1 MKDLGPHYVHIPLH
15 RNPITLFKTSA
26 LSGKINSMVLPI
38 TYDRLLQ
45 WERSREL
52 IQNAFPDLTND
63 QREFILTGST
73 PEEWDR
79 AFPEEDEQPEDEA
92 LAR

>member
-1 MKDLGPHYVHIPLH
+1 MT
-15 RNPITLFKTSA
+15 ITLFKTSA
-26 LSGKINSMVLPI
+26 LSGRLNSMELPI

-45 WERSREL
+45 WEQSGEL
-52 IQNAFPDLTND
+52 IQRAFPDLTNE

-79 AFPEEDEQPEDEA
+79 AFPEEEEHPEDEA

>member
-1 MKDLGPHYVHIPLH
+1 MKDLGSHFAKVPVTGS
-15 RNPITLFKTSA
+15 PITLFKTSA
-26 LSGKINSMVLPI
+26 LSGKINSMILPI
-38 TYDRLLQ
+38 TYDRLLA

-52 IQNAFPDLTND
+52 IQNAFPDLTD
-63 QREFILTGST
+63 EQREFILTGST

-79 AFPEEDEQPEDEA
+79 AFPEEDEQHEDKT